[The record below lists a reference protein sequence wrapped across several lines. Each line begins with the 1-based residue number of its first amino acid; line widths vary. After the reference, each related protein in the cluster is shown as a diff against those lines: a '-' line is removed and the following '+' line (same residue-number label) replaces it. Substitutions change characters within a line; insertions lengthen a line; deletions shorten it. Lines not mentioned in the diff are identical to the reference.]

1 MKNISNFLGTLFTL
15 FIAGAIVYGGIK
27 EGYAIQT
34 ILILAV
40 LFLIIYLSILRDDN
54 IAKMKQLKKDKEDR
68 VKFDEE
74 LQSFKFNI
82 YGFAHINEII
92 SIVTYDIEEGWYYL
106 TQYAKNTCDIIDYI
120 VERHIKYPNRNFN
133 QFLPKIEEEVL
144 KLSKKPKNTFVGF

>member
-1 MKNISNFLGTLFTL
+1 MKNISDFLGTLFTL

-54 IAKMKQLKKDKEDR
+54 IAKTEQLKNDKENR
-68 VKFDEE
+68 TKFDEE
-74 LQSFKFNI
+74 LKSFKFKI
-82 YGFAHINEII
+82 YGFAYKNEKI
-92 SIVTYDIEEGWYYL
+92 SIVTYDIEEGGEYL
-106 TQYAKNTCDIIDYI
+106 TQYDKNTRDIIDYI
-120 VERHIKYPNRNFN
+120 VDRHIKYPNRNFN

>member
-1 MKNISNFLGTLFTL
+1 MKNISDFLGTLFTL

-40 LFLIIYLSILRDDN
+40 LFFIIYLSILRDDN
-54 IAKMKQLKKDKEDR
+54 IAKTEQLKNDKENR
-68 VKFDEE
+68 TKFDDE
-74 LQSFKFNI
+74 LKSFKFKI
-82 YGFAHINEII
+82 YGFAYKNEKI
-92 SIVTYDIEEGWYYL
+92 SIVTYDIEEGGEYL
-106 TQYAKNTCDIIDYI
+106 TQYDKNTRDIIDHI
-120 VERHIKYPNRNFN
+120 VDRHIKYPNRNFN

>member
-1 MKNISNFLGTLFTL
+1 MKNISDFLGTLFTL

-54 IAKMKQLKKDKEDR
+54 IAKTEQMKNDKENR
-68 VKFDEE
+68 TKFDEE
-74 LQSFKFNI
+74 LKSFKFKI
-82 YGFAHINEII
+82 YGFAYKNEKI
-92 SIVTYDIEEGWYYL
+92 SIVTYDIEEGGEYL
-106 TQYAKNTCDIIDYI
+106 TQYDKNTRDIIDYI
-120 VERHIKYPNRNFN
+120 VDRHIKYPNRNFN

-144 KLSKKPKNTFVGF
+144 KLSKKPQNTFVGF